1 MVTAP
6 ALGRYMMEL
15 TYKTGDNYELA
26 NLLSYL
32 GEELTEMDTPFAKR
46 WEHYSD
52 MQKKV
57 ILQCK
62 KMLED
67 ELSQKEKQN

>member
-1 MVTAP
+1 MITAP
-6 ALGRYMMEL
+6 ALGRYMMNL
-15 TYKTGDNYELA
+15 TYKTGDNFELA

-46 WEHYSD
+46 WEHYTPL
-52 MQKKV
+52 QRKV

-62 KMLED
+62 EMMEN
-67 ELSQKEKQN
+67 ERAATSN

>member
-1 MVTAP
+1 
-6 ALGRYMMEL
+6 MMEL
-15 TYKTGDNYELA
+15 TFKVKDDQLA

-46 WEHYSD
+46 WKEYTPF
-52 MQKKV
+52 QRKV

-62 KMLED
+62 EMM
-67 ELSQKEKQN
+67 EKGVTN

>member
-1 MVTAP
+1 MISAP
-6 ALGRYMMEL
+6 ALGRYMMNL
-15 TYKTGDNYELA
+15 TYKTGDNFELA

-46 WEHYSD
+46 WEHYTPF
-52 MQKKV
+52 QRKV

-62 KMLED
+62 KMMED
-67 ELSQKEKQN
+67 EQQSETNN